1 MLSHLNSIFVYADLL
16 QSDMLAA
23 VIQDEAVQVT
33 QQPASVD
40 KDALD
45 CRFDTSAT
53 VDAPAEKDRI
63 EGIILSICHKIT
75 GRVWH
80 FFILFL
86 GLFL

>member
-23 VIQDEAVQVT
+23 VIQDEAAQLT
-33 QQPASVD
+33 QQPVSVD

-45 CRFDTSAT
+45 CRFDTSAA

-63 EGIILSICHKIT
+63 EGIILSDMSQDH
-75 GRVWH
+75 RARLA

>member
-23 VIQDEAVQVT
+23 VIQDEASQVT

-40 KDALD
+40 KNALD
-45 CRFDTSAT
+45 GRFDTSAT
-53 VDAPAEKDRI
+53 VDALAEKDRI
-63 EGIILSICHKIT
+63 EGIILSDMSQDHRARLAFC
-75 GRVWH
+75 
-80 FFILFL
+80 ILFL

>member
-1 MLSHLNSIFVYADLL
+1 MLSHLNLIFVYADLL

-23 VIQDEAVQVT
+23 VIADEASQVT

-40 KDALD
+40 KAALG
-45 CRFDTSAT
+45 CLFDSNAT

-63 EGIILSICHKIT
+63 EGIILSDMSQNY
-75 GRVWH
+75 RARLA
-80 FFILFL
+80 FFYSIF

>member
-23 VIQDEAVQVT
+23 VIQDEASQVT

-40 KDALD
+40 KDTLD
-45 CRFDTSAT
+45 RRFDTSAT
-53 VDAPAEKDRI
+53 VDAPAAKDRI
-63 EGIILSICHKIT
+63 EGIILSDMSQDH
-75 GRVWH
+75 RARLA

>member
-1 MLSHLNSIFVYADLL
+1 MLSHVNSIFVYADLL

-23 VIQDEAVQVT
+23 VIQDDASQVT
-33 QQPASVD
+33 LQPASVD

-45 CRFDTSAT
+45 CRFDTSET
-53 VDAPAEKDRI
+53 VDAPAENDWI
-63 EGIILSICHKIT
+63 EGIILSDMSQDH
-75 GRVWH
+75 RARLA

>member
-1 MLSHLNSIFVYADLL
+1 VLSHLNSIFIYADLL

-23 VIQDEAVQVT
+23 VIQDEASQVT
-33 QQPASVD
+33 LQPASVD

-63 EGIILSICHKIT
+63 EGIILSDMSQDH
-75 GRVWH
+75 RARLA
-80 FFILFL
+80 FF
-86 GLFL
+86 